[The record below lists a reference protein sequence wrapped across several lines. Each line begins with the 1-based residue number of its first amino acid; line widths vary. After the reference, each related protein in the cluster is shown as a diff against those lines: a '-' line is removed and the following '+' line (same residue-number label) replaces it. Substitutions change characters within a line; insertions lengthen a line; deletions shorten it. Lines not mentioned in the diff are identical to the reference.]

1 MSSKKIFSSVLLII
15 TLLSMNFSS
24 FAAVQ
29 VRAADTSQIEV
40 SKEIS
45 VFRVYYESPEQIQQL
60 MAFDLFEFNNLEEKY
75 VLVALTADEVKKV
88 EEMGFVTALDKE
100 ESANFELLSTI
111 SQNQL
116 NTIPGYSCYRTVEET
131 YATAAN
137 IASLYPNL
145 ATWTDVGDSWEKS
158 VGQSDGYDLL
168 VLKLTNKSITGDKPK
183 LFITGS
189 IHAREYTAAELA
201 TRYAEYLVNNYN
213 VDADITWLL
222 DYHEIHLLLQMNP
235 DGRKEAESG
244 RSWRKNTN
252 ENYCGVTS
260 TNRGADLNRNYSFYW
275 NYCSGCSSGSPCD
288 GTYRGPSAASEP
300 EVSAVQAY
308 MRSIFPD
315 QREAALSAP
324 APSNATG
331 VFIDLHSYSQLV
343 LWPWGMTSSV
353 APNNSGLQ
361 TLGRKFAFF
370 NSYTPQRSYQLYGTD
385 GDSIDYAYGDLGIA
399 AYTFELGTAFFQSCS
414 TFENTIV
421 PTNLPALLY
430 AAKVART
437 PYMTPLGPDTIN
449 LAVSSST
456 VPAGTAVTLTGVAND
471 TRYKSGSGEATQAI
485 AQAEYYIDTPP
496 WVEGAAAIPM
506 SASDGSFNSTAENL
520 TASVNTAGW
529 NQGRHTLYLRS
540 QDAAGNWGAIS
551 AIFLSVEFT
560 DNEPPVADDKV
571 VSTTEDAPVL
581 VILTGSDPDDDPLT
595 FSVVNGPVNGTL
607 NGTVPDLTYT
617 PSINYNGPDSFTY
630 KANDGIADSDLATV
644 SITIAPVNDAPLA
657 EDQSVSTEVNSPVA
671 ITLVGSDVEGAS
683 LAYSVLTNPEHGSL
697 SGTAPEL
704 LYTPDTGYTGSDGFT
719 FKVSDSAL
727 DSETATVTITINPP
741 GPIQVFWDDFES
753 DLGWVEDP
761 EENDSATTGIWE
773 LDDPETVDYNGYKQL
788 GDPVSGT
795 HDLVTGHLAGS
806 SAGDYDID
814 GGVTTIRSPEISLPV
829 GRDLTLSFYYYLA
842 HSNNAN
848 ADDFLRV
855 TIEGA
860 TNQMVFEE
868 LGAADDDDAVWEYH
882 SADISAFAGQT
893 ITLLIAAADA
903 GTASLVEAAVD
914 DVLIQGLL
922 TNNPPIADPQS
933 ITTDEDTAV
942 SITLTGSDPDGGL
955 LTYGVIDGP
964 DQGSLS
970 GVAPALTY
978 TPSTD
983 YHGSDSFTFKVNDG
997 TEDSSPATV
1006 SITVTAV
1013 NDAPVAAAQSV
1024 TTAEDTAKAITLS
1037 GSDPDGNPLTYSV
1050 VGSPAHGTL
1059 SGTAPN
1065 LTYTPA
1071 ANYNGS
1077 DSFTFKVNDGTVD
1090 SSPATVSITITP
1102 VNDAPVANGQSVST
1116 AEDTAKA
1123 ITLLGTDADGNN
1135 LTYSVASQ
1143 PAHGTLSGSAP
1154 NVTYTPATNYNGTDS
1169 FTFKVNDGTVDSA
1182 PAIVSIDVTPVN
1194 DAPVA
1199 NPQQVVTTENV
1210 ALSITLTGSDI
1221 EGTSLIFSVTS
1232 GPSNG
1237 TLTGSGAT
1245 LLYTPNANF
1254 EGEDS
1259 FTFTANDGDL
1269 TSAPATVSITVTR
1282 TNAAPV
1288 AIGQNVSTN
1297 EDVPV
1302 GITLTGTD
1310 ADYDPLDFEVSVEP
1324 LHGSLSGT
1332 APNLTYTPASNYHGS
1347 DSFSFVVNDGL
1358 VDSEAAVVN
1367 ITIASVNDA
1376 PIANSQS
1383 KSVIE
1388 DTPSVIT
1395 LTGSDV
1401 DGDSLEFSVET
1412 GPDHGSLS
1420 GIAPNLTYTPF
1431 ANYNGSDS
1439 FIFKVFDGF
1448 SYSGTAEVSLTVTA
1462 VNDAPLA
1469 NPQSVTL
1476 SEDGSVAIVLTG
1488 SDIEESPLSFV
1499 IQTQPTHGSLSGTGA
1514 NRTYTPTANY
1524 YGNDSFTFV
1533 VNDGETDS
1541 VPAIVTI
1548 SIGSVNDAP
1557 VALPQTLSVDEDTT
1571 LNVTLTG
1578 SDVDMDGLAFTV
1590 LNNPSSGTLS
1600 GTIPDLVYTPAA
1612 NFNGSDMFTFTV
1624 SDGTLISSSA
1634 TISLTVRPVND
1645 LPMAMGQ
1652 AVVTDENTP
1661 VNITLEA
1668 EDIDGDT
1675 LTYTIDVGPQHGVL
1689 SGSIPNL
1696 VYTPDDYYSGIDS
1709 FSFYVSDGNAISNS
1723 ANVTVQI
1730 LDFNYLPIVFNQT
1743 LSTNENTP
1751 LSITLTGMDPD
1762 GDMLDFFIISP
1773 PENGN
1778 LSGTAPDLVYTPNSG
1793 YTGSD
1798 SFTFAATDNQGESNV
1813 GVISIQVNAAGPAT
1827 VFFDDFETSLGWV
1840 RNPFGTDTATLGY
1853 FERANPDSVAYYGD
1867 KQLGTT
1873 VSGSYD
1879 LVTGPLAGS
1888 SAGAYDLDGGK
1899 TSVLSPTIDLPVGRE
1914 LTLSFSYYV
1923 SHYTNSSN
1931 ADYLRVFIIGDST
1944 VKVFEE
1950 LGANNDDDAVWD
1962 AFSADI
1968 SSFAGQSIQILIEAA
1983 DASTASYFEAAVDDV
1998 GVVASTPN
2006 NPPVAVGGSYEL
2018 AEDSSVPLSLSGSD
2032 PEGDTITFQVTTSPS
2047 HGTLVGTAPN
2057 LTYIPAANYFGSDS
2071 FVFVTND
2078 GKLNSEPAII
2088 TLDITAVNDAPLA
2101 VEMNLS
2107 TTVDVPFSFSLSGT
2121 DVEGDE
2127 LSYTV
2132 SVNPSQGV
2140 LSGTAPNLIYTP
2152 TLGYIGPDSFQFT
2165 VNDGSENSLPATVS
2179 ITVNPAGP
2187 TTIFW
2192 DDFETDQGWV
2202 RNPFGTDTARLGY
2215 WERANPDTVSYSGYK
2230 QLGTTVSGSYDLV
2243 TGPSAGSS
2251 AGSYDLDGGI
2261 TSIQSPYFTLPTG
2274 RNLVLSLKYY
2284 MAHAN
2289 NSSSSDYLR
2298 VKIVGTST
2306 QTILQELGARNDDD
2320 AAWATLSISLNTF
2333 AGQTV
2338 YLLIEASDS
2347 PSESLV
2353 EAAIDDVLI
2362 IAE

>member
-1 MSSKKIFSSVLLII
+1 MSSKKIISSVLLII

-60 MAFDLFEFNNLEEKY
+60 MTFDLFEFNNLEEKY
-75 VLVALTADEVKKV
+75 VLVALTADEVIKV

-100 ESANFELLSTI
+100 ETANFELLSTI

-131 YATAAN
+131 YATAVN
-137 IASLYPNL
+137 IASMHPNL
-145 ATWTDVGDSWEKS
+145 AEWIDIGDSWEKT
-158 VGQSDGYDLL
+158 VGQSDGFDLF
-168 VLKLTNKSITGDKPK
+168 VLKLTNKSITGEKPK

-189 IHAREYTAAELA
+189 IHAREYTTAEMA
-201 TRYAEYLVNNYN
+201 TRYAEYLVSNYN
-213 VDADITWLL
+213 VDADVTWLL

-252 ENYCGVTS
+252 ENYCGITS
-260 TNRGADLNRNYSFYW
+260 TNRGADLNRNYAFYW

-288 GTYRGPSAASEP
+288 ATYRGPSAASEP

-324 APSNATG
+324 APTNATG
-331 VFIDLHSYSQLV
+331 IFIDLHSYGQLV
-343 LWPWGMTSSV
+343 LWPWGMTTAT
-353 APNNSGLQ
+353 APNHIALQ
-361 TLGRKFAFF
+361 TLGRKYAYF
-370 NSYTPQRSYQLYGTD
+370 NNYTPQKSSQLYTTD
-385 GDSIDYAYGDLGIA
+385 GDSTGFAYGDLGVA
-399 AYTFELGTAFFQSCS
+399 AYTFEMGTAFFQSCS
-414 TFENTIV
+414 TFENTIA
-421 PTNLPALLY
+421 PTNLQALLY
-430 AAKVART
+430 AAKVVRT
-437 PYMTPLGPDTIN
+437 PYITPAGPDTIS

-506 SASDGSFNSTAENL
+506 SASDGNFNSTSENL
-520 TASVNTAGW
+520 TSIVNTTGW
-529 NQGRHTLYLRS
+529 SNGRHILYLRS
-540 QDAAGNWGAIS
+540 KDASGNWGAIS
-551 AIFLSVEFT
+551 AIFLTVEGQANQAPIISQGDSIPVIMSEDGNPTPFAVSIDAVDPEGATMTWSLSGSPAHGNASV
-560 DNEPPVADDKV
+560 
-571 VSTTEDAPVL
+571 SG
-581 VILTGSDPDDDPLT
+581 TGAYPT
-595 FSVVNGPVNGTL
+595 VNF
-607 NGTVPDLTYT
+607 T
-617 PSINYNGPDSFTY
+617 PSVNFNGADSFVVQVS
-630 KANDGIADSDLATV
+630 DGSLTDTITV
-644 SITIAPVNDAPLA
+644 NLTIQPVNDTPVANG
-657 EDQSVSTEVNSPVA
+657 QSVSTAENTAKA
-671 ITLVGSDVEGAS
+671 ITLSGSDIDGDT
-683 LAYSVLTNPEHGSL
+683 LTYSVVSQPAHGTL
-697 SGTAPEL
+697 SGTAP
-704 LYTPDTGYTGSDGFT
+704 S
-719 FKVSDSAL
+719 
-727 DSETATVTITINPP
+727 
-741 GPIQVFWDDFES
+741 
-753 DLGWVEDP
+753 
-761 EENDSATTGIWE
+761 
-773 LDDPETVDYNGYKQL
+773 
-788 GDPVSGT
+788 
-795 HDLVTGHLAGS
+795 
-806 SAGDYDID
+806 
-814 GGVTTIRSPEISLPV
+814 
-829 GRDLTLSFYYYLA
+829 
-842 HSNNAN
+842 
-848 ADDFLRV
+848 
-855 TIEGA
+855 
-860 TNQMVFEE
+860 
-868 LGAADDDDAVWEYH
+868 
-882 SADISAFAGQT
+882 
-893 ITLLIAAADA
+893 
-903 GTASLVEAAVD
+903 
-914 DVLIQGLL
+914 
-922 TNNPPIADPQS
+922 
-933 ITTDEDTAV
+933 
-942 SITLTGSDPDGGL
+942 
-955 LTYGVIDGP
+955 
-964 DQGSLS
+964 
-970 GVAPALTY
+970 LTY
-978 TPSTD
+978 TPAD
-983 YHGSDSFTFKVNDG
+983 NYHGSDSFTFKVNDG
-997 TEDSSPATV
+997 SVDSNIATVAITATVVNDPPVANGQSVSTAEDTAKLITLSGSDTDGDPLSYAVVIQPAHGSLTGTAPNLTYTPSADYHGADSFTFKVNDGSVDSNIATV
-1006 SITVTAV
+1006 SITVTPV
-1013 NDAPVAAAQSV
+1013 NDAPVANEQSV
-1024 TTAEDTAKAITLS
+1024 STAEDAAKAITLT
-1037 GSDPDGNPLTYSV
+1037 GTDIDGNNLTYIIVSQ
-1050 VGSPAHGTL
+1050 PAHGIL
-1059 SGTAPN
+1059 SGSAPN
-1065 LTYTPA
+1065 VTYTPA

-1077 DSFTFKVNDGTVD
+1077 DSFTFKANDGSVD
-1090 SSPATVSITITP
+1090 SNVATVSITITP

-1182 PAIVSIDVTPVN
+1182 PATVTIDVTPVN

-1199 NPQQVVTTENV
+1199 IPQELVTTENT
-1210 ALSITLTGSDI
+1210 ALSVTLTGSDI

-1237 TLTGSGAT
+1237 MLTGSGAT

-1254 EGEDS
+1254 EGADP

-1282 TNAAPV
+1282 TNDAPD

-1297 EDVPV
+1297 EDIPV

-1310 ADYDPLDFEVSVEP
+1310 ADNDPLTFEVTVEP
-1324 LHGSLSGT
+1324 LHGALTGT
-1332 APNLTYTPASNYHGS
+1332 APNLTYTPASNYHGI
-1347 DSFSFVVNDGL
+1347 DNFSFVVNDGL
-1358 VDSEAAVVN
+1358 VDSEEAEVN
-1367 ITIASVNDA
+1367 ISVASVNDV
-1376 PIANSQS
+1376 PIALPQS
-1383 KSVIE
+1383 KTVVE
-1388 DTPSVIT
+1388 DTPTEIL
-1395 LTGSDV
+1395 LTGTDV
-1401 DGDSLEFSVET
+1401 DENSLDFIIENQPV
-1412 GPDHGSLS
+1412 HGVLS
-1420 GIAPNLTYTPF
+1420 GPTSNLIYTPSL
-1431 ANYNGSDS
+1431 NYNGSDS
-1439 FIFKVFDGF
+1439 FTFKAFDGS
-1448 SYSGTAEVSLTVTA
+1448 SYSEAATVSLTVTA
-1462 VNDAPLA
+1462 VNDAPIA
-1469 NPQSVTL
+1469 DAQSVSL
-1476 SEDGSVAIVLTG
+1476 MEDGSVSIVLSG
-1488 SDIEESPLSFV
+1488 SDIEGNSLNFT

-1514 NRTYTPTANY
+1514 NRTYTPSANY

-1533 VNDGETDS
+1533 VNDGETNS
-1541 VPAIVTI
+1541 APATVGITVTA
-1548 SIGSVNDAP
+1548 VNDAP

-1723 ANVTVQI
+1723 ANVSVQI

-1998 GVVASTPN
+1998 GIIASTPN
-2006 NPPVAVGGSYEL
+2006 NPPIAVGGSNEL
-2018 AEDSSVPLSLSGSD
+2018 LEDGSVPLSLSGSD
-2032 PEGDTITFQVTTSPS
+2032 PEGNAITFQVTTLPS
-2047 HGTLVGTAPN
+2047 HGTLIGIAPN
-2057 LTYIPAANYFGSDS
+2057 LTYIPAANYSGSDS

-2101 VEMNLS
+2101 VAMNLS

-2121 DVEGDE
+2121 DVEGDV

-2132 SVNPSQGV
+2132 SLNPSQGV

-2284 MAHAN
+2284 MAHAS
-2289 NSSSSDYLR
+2289 NSSSADYLR

-2353 EAAIDDVLI
+2353 EAAIDDILI